1 MPTAESGRLFSAKVL
16 AMPEQMQL
24 AKAISGGTVANIE
37 KQQKQPMEQIVD
49 AGSSADPTCPRTS
62 HLIGRY
68 MTNQQGD
75 GRVHSSGRDDSGQPI
90 ILRLEDLPATPHNL
104 ERIRER
110 VRMLNQQLAASGTPL
125 RLRVV

>member
-1 MPTAESGRLFSAKVL
+1 M
-16 AMPEQMQL
+16 
-24 AKAISGGTVANIE
+24 ANIE
-37 KQQKQPMEQIVD
+37 KQQKQPMERIID
-49 AGSSADPTCPRTS
+49 AGSSADPTCRRTS

-68 MTNQQGD
+68 MTNQQND
-75 GRVHSSGRDDSGQPI
+75 GRVHLRGRDDPGQPI
-90 ILRLEDLPATPHNL
+90 ILRLEDLPATPRNL